1 MDNFVSLSLIIVGTI
16 ALLLSIIYSLH
27 EKRKS
32 QRDSLTGL
40 LNRSAGEPLIVSAM
54 AQSNGC
60 LAFIDLDNLKPI
72 NDQFGHIAGDHA
84 LVTVADVLRENSRN
98 AIIARVGGDEFLF
111 YMKNATE
118 EEAQTTAERI
128 LRSFRSCKEK
138 DPVLAKSSLS
148 IGLCLSAP
156 NDIYS
161 DIYSKTDKALYYV
174 KQNGKDGFNF
184 YHRSVAADRIKDV
197 DLHRLAEAIARQ
209 GNYEGSLVVE
219 YRTFAKI
226 YDFVN
231 HLVDRYQHSLS
242 LIMITLEPSSADA
255 EISLEH
261 HEEAMNAMEQAIT
274 GSLRTVDVNTRF
286 SSRQFLVIL
295 LNAEL
300 SSIEMIVTR
309 IFNQF
314 YRSYTYNDITASY
327 DVADIKG
334 EN

>member
-1 MDNFVSLSLIIVGTI
+1 MNNFVSLSLIIIGTI
-16 ALLLSIIYSLH
+16 ALFVSISYSFH
-27 EKRKS
+27 AKKKS

-40 LNRSAGEPLIVSAM
+40 LNRSYGEPLIVSAM
-54 AQSNGC
+54 SQSNGC

-72 NDQFGHIAGDHA
+72 NDQFGHMSGDHA
-84 LVTVADVLRENSRN
+84 LVAVADVLRENSHN
-98 AIIARVGGDEFLF
+98 AIIARVGGDEFLY
-111 YMKNATE
+111 YMKNVTE
-118 EEAQTTAERI
+118 DEAQTTIEEI
-128 LRSFRSCKEK
+128 LRSFRIQKEK
-138 DPVLAKSSLS
+138 DPVLSKSSLS
-148 IGLCLSAP
+148 IGLCLSTP

-161 DIYSKTDKALYYV
+161 DIYNKTDKALYYV

-184 YHRSVAADRIKDV
+184 YHRSVAAERVKDV

-209 GNYEGSLVVE
+209 GDYEGSLVVE

-242 LIMITLEPSSADA
+242 LIMITLEPTAGT
-255 EISLEH
+255 ELTLEH
-261 HEEAMNAMEQAIT
+261 HEEAMSAMERAIT

-286 SSRQFLVIL
+286 SSEQFLVIL
-295 LNAEL
+295 INAE
-300 SSIEMIVTR
+300 SSSLEMIVTR

-314 YRSYTYNDITASY
+314 YKTYTYNDITASY

-334 EN
+334 ED